1 MVEKG
6 DSVGTAL
13 AFSLVV
19 ISAFGLGS
27 PAWFQSDL
35 FSFGLFASCSWPKD
49 NAWNQTC
56 VVYRTLKDIPDPA
69 WKMSAALL
77 LGGWALLVLW
87 ALLLLSWTIL
97 PGDFCPVKGR
107 VPTQYIQTAS
117 VSASLL
123 GLLLFPFSLASQVAQ
138 DACGPSSCGLLY
150 SSGQCHVGWG
160 FLISILALVLT
171 SLLSIVGR
179 SQGDKIQEKQILF
192 SSITERIVF
201 ISEPKP

>member
-138 DACGPSSCGLLY
+138 DACGPSSCGLCVQQWAMPCGLGLPHLHLG
-150 SSGQCHVGWG
+150 SGPHQP
-160 FLISILALVLT
+160 LVHRGE
-171 SLLSIVGR
+171 IPR
-179 SQGDKIQEKQILF
+179 
-192 SSITERIVF
+192 R
-201 ISEPKP
+201 